1 MGGGRGCR
9 VLVLEEGLHP
19 QLKMKLVGKPDFS
32 ELPMIKDLGSM
43 DSKADIDGF
52 QGWCED
58 PMKVLE

>member
-1 MGGGRGCR
+1 M
-9 VLVLEEGLHP
+9 LVLEEGLHP